1 MLDVLNVVLPVFVLI
16 GVGYTS
22 VWFGVFKDHHV
33 DALMRFAVT
42 LAVPALLFQ
51 GISSLDL
58 GANFEAPM
66 LLSFYI
72 GAFTCFLTGIFG
84 ARFLF
89 KRSWEDS
96 VAIGFCCLFSNSVML
111 GLAIAERAYGTEALA
126 GNFAIVSVHSFFAY
140 GIGITAMEIVK
151 ARGQSVLQT
160 VNKVLR
166 GMFSNAL
173 VLAIIAGFAVNLTGT
188 NLPNALTD
196 SVGLLAQTALP
207 TALFAVGGVLRRY
220 RPEGDM
226 RTILFICAV
235 SLLLHPTISFTLGKA
250 FDLSKDSMRSVITT
264 AAMAP
269 GINGFLFA
277 NLYGHAKRV
286 AASSVLIATAI
297 SILTVSMWLILQR

>member
-22 VWFGVFKDHHV
+22 VWFGIFSDRHV

-51 GISSLDL
+51 GISTLDL

-89 KRSWEDS
+89 KRGWEDS
-96 VAIGFCCLFSNSVML
+96 IAIGFCCLFSNSVML
-111 GLAIAERAYGTEALA
+111 GLPIAERAYGPEALA

-151 ARGQSVLQT
+151 ARGQSVLRT
-160 VNKVLR
+160 LTKVLR

-188 NLPNALTD
+188 NPPNALTD

-297 SILTVSMWLILQR
+297 SILTVSMWLILLR